1 MLLLRRLTNPP
12 GPEVGRPCDQKGT
25 HVLLIRLQGLLCAS
39 LEDTQTSLKN
49 QKKKKKKNQRLSGGK
64 TPLQSFREQGVRDK
78 EVDAGSALGETS
90 TGTGR

>member
-1 MLLLRRLTNPP
+1 MLL
-12 GPEVGRPCDQKGT
+12 V
-25 HVLLIRLQGLLCAS
+25 RLQGLSCAS

-64 TPLQSFREQGVRDK
+64 TPLQSFREQGVRDE
-78 EVDAGSALGETS
+78 EVGSGSALGDAS